1 MRVSRVDPFGE
12 RPRRTWRRRYLVL
25 GACVE
30 FECATAALAAVVD
43 AAYAGLPVTR
53 VRRGMP
59 EYRVCL
65 RFMASDAADFRG
77 APPCPR
83 FSSGGGLISATIDA
97 SNYSLVAPGLRS
109 ALVVA
114 SPAMLARPD
123 DLRSELLEFAV
134 LTLVTRD
141 QPVLPLHAACV
152 GIRDRAVLLLGESGA
167 GKSMATLQCLLAGVG
182 VLAEDVVFVEPRRLT
197 VTGVPNY
204 LHLRLETPRHLP
216 APLARRIRRA
226 PVIERRYSGERKYEV
241 DLRGTARPA
250 LLLPASLVA
259 VVVLSRR
266 KARRGGSLLRE
277 LPARELLR
285 ALDRD
290 QPYARARPF
299 WRTLRS
305 SLRRLPKF
313 RLERGAAAADTATAL
328 AALLTRRA

>member
-25 GACVE
+25 GARVD
-30 FECATAALAAVVD
+30 FECETAALAAVVD

-53 VRRGMP
+53 ARRGMP
-59 EYRVCL
+59 VYRVCL
-65 RFMASDAADFRG
+65 RFLSSDTADYRG

-83 FSSGGGLISATIDA
+83 FSSGGGLISATFNET
-97 SNYSLVAPGLRS
+97 NYSVVAPALRS

-114 SPAMLARPD
+114 SPAMLARPH

-152 GIRDRAVLLLGESGA
+152 GVRDRAVLLLGESGA
-167 GKSMATLQCLLAGVG
+167 GKSTATLQCLLAGLG

-204 LHLRLETPRHLP
+204 IHLRLETLRLLP

-226 PVIERRYSGERKYEV
+226 PVIERRYSGVRKYEM
-241 DLRGTARPA
+241 DLRGTARA
-250 LLLPASLVA
+250 RLLLPARLVA
-259 VVVLSRR
+259 VVVLSR
-266 KARRGGSLLRE
+266 KVSRGGNLMRE
-277 LPARELLR
+277 LPARELSR

-290 QPYARARPF
+290 QPYARSRPF
-299 WRTLRS
+299 WRMLRA

-313 RLERGAAAADTATAL
+313 RLERGAVAADTATAL
-328 AALLTRRA
+328 AALLRA